1 MHRWLLSLD
10 VGSVFVFV
18 IAGRSNHQQS
28 EAVLSVLHT
37 AGPFL
42 MALGTGWVVARA
54 WRDPVGL
61 RTGLLVSAFTVAGG
75 VVLRRVIFSDGIA
88 PSFVVVTALFITA
101 AMMGWRMGA
110 RQFRPRRA
118 AGTAG

>member
-18 IAGRSNHQQS
+18 IAGRSNHNQS
-28 EAVLSVLHT
+28 EAALSVLHT

-42 MALGTGWVVARA
+42 IALGAAWLVARA

-61 RTGLLVSAFTVAGG
+61 RTGLTVAGVTVVGG
-75 VVLRRVIFSDGIA
+75 VILRRVVFSDGVA
-88 PSFVVVTALFITA
+88 PSFILVTTLFLTVI
-101 AMMGWRMGA
+101 MVGWRVGA
-110 RQFRPRRA
+110 RALGGREAARA
-118 AGTAG
+118 LR